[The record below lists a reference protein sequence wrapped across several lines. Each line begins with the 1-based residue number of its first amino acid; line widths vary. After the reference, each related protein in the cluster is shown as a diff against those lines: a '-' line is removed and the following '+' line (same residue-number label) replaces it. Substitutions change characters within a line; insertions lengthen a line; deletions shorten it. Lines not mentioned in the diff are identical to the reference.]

1 MRHDDPSDFN
11 LDMVWSIAS
20 LFTQVIAGA
29 LLTLGLI
36 FFFSSYHLGIF
47 TQCMRFSLSLDNFLS
62 LG

>member
-36 FFFSSYHLGIF
+36 FFSVVTTLAFSRN
-47 TQCMRFSLSLDNFLS
+47 CMRFSLSLDNFLS